1 MAFKDLLLILIT
13 YPKASDPAAIKDAVS
28 FAVYEKARISAAVC
42 VVKVRAPHHTLSDA
56 FIDIPALV
64 DSEMEKSSDAAAE
77 LIARFEKLARNAGV
91 YQESIINK
99 CYGSEAP
106 DLLVREARLRDLT
119 ILSAVSEDH
128 NYPWYA
134 ESIIFGSGRP
144 ALILPQQASRAF
156 ALYRVVVAWDGS
168 RPASR
173 AVADALPLLEQ
184 AREVQILTILKEKE
198 LSSESAA
205 QELRQS
211 LERRGIVAG
220 SDSVDAAGRT
230 IGEVLTSEL
239 LTRQADLL
247 IMGAYG
253 HSRMREFILGG
264 ATRSMLSNPPVPL
277 FLSH

>member
-1 MAFKDLLLILIT
+1 M
-13 YPKASDPAAIKDAVS
+13 
-28 FAVYEKARISAAVC
+28 SAAAC
-42 VVKVRAPHHTLSDA
+42 VVKARASHHTLSDA
-56 FIDIPALV
+56 FIDIPALG

-77 LIARFEKLARNAGV
+77 LMAKFEKLARNAGV
-91 YQESIINK
+91 YQESIINT

-119 ILSAVSEDH
+119 ILSAVSEDY

-144 ALILPQQASRAF
+144 VLVLPPQAAREF
-156 ALYRVVVAWDGS
+156 LLDRLVVAWDGS

-184 AREVQILTILKEKE
+184 AKEVQVLTILKEKE
-198 LSSESAA
+198 PSSKSPAREMT
-205 QELRQS
+205 QYLK
-211 LERRGIVAG
+211 RRDIVAR

-230 IGEVLTSEL
+230 IGEVLTFEL

-247 IMGAYG
+247 IMGAYA

-264 ATRSMLSNPPVPL
+264 ATRSMLSSPPIPL